1 MNFTPKS
8 KQRSTLL
15 RSDLT
20 AMIDIIFQLLIFFL
34 LSTTYAP
41 PEGHLEPAPPADHQ
55 EAPRPPPTSSR
66 SSSKSRAA
74 AGAPSSSSVRV
85 EVPDK
90 DSSSRSSQHS
100 PSKEE
105 FPVRSRQNNAQVSG
119 AMAALQAARD
129 AEFDK
134 VTYVPPPQ

>member
-1 MNFTPKS
+1 MQFTPKS

-41 PEGHLEPAPPADHQ
+41 PEGHLEPALRADHQ
-55 EAPRPPPTSSR
+55 EAG
-66 SSSKSRAA
+66 AA
-74 AGAPSSSSVRV
+74 ADLVPQLVEVQSRGGRTVFIVGQV

-90 DSSSRSSQHS
+90 DSLVALLSTLPKQGGL
-100 PSKEE
+100 
-105 FPVRSRQNNAQVSG
+105 FVRAQNNAQVSG